1 MAHLYEKQA
10 ESYCSKREARTIDS
24 VKLDMCSYTV
34 SFFFLLEEP
43 LNDNIVSD
51 DEEEEEDE
59 EVSHEGPLKPFR
71 EILHPLDRN
80 YSYQ

>member
-10 ESYCSKREARTIDS
+10 ESYCSKRETRISDS
-24 VKLDMCSYTV
+24 VKLDVCSHTV

-59 EVSHEGPLKPFR
+59 EVSHEGPLTPFR
-71 EILHPLDRN
+71 EILHPLDRKN
-80 YSYQ
+80 SYR

>member
-10 ESYCSKREARTIDS
+10 ESYCSKRETRISDS
-24 VKLDMCSYTV
+24 VKLDVCSYTV
-34 SFFFLLEEP
+34 SFFFLPEEP

-71 EILHPLDRN
+71 EILHPLDRKN
-80 YSYQ
+80 SYR